1 MRESMKFFR
10 LPLVFAFFMTSATYQ
25 AYAIQSQSSD
35 SMPTSSPSSS
45 ASSENEGSS
54 NSTLI
59 RPSGDYSLETL
70 TNGSAIQNGAGNIRL
85 EPVEQGLANPVSSR
99 SQSSASAPAPSSSS
113 GAVIMPPTNPSNSG
127 PSGKQ
132 PPELSLPEAKS
143 QGQKS
148 QNSGNISINGSQ
160 GVISVSSGG
169 VLSASGSIMSAPS
182 SARRG
187 PSSAS
192 GTAAR
197 SSNNKASGS
206 NQAIYTAPGAPNAG
220 QSGEPKPNNG
230 SMSDP
235 SGDYGLETLPVGSPS
250 ASASQPGLGN
260 ITSAERAALL
270 DDRLR
275 RGYEAFDGFILGERE
290 RAQNESN
297 EAGSV
302 AIGSAGG
309 QRQPQTMEE
318 AATAQASGVAAVG
331 SPPTS
336 SGEPQQ
342 TFPPPEDIPSGR
354 DDDVVARQLREAAM
368 REPDPKLR
376 EALWD
381 EYRNYTGIALDQ

>member
-1 MRESMKFFR
+1 
-10 LPLVFAFFMTSATYQ
+10 MTSATYQ
-25 AYAIQSQSSD
+25 VSASQSQSSD
-35 SMPTSSPSSS
+35 SMPTSSS
-45 ASSENEGSS
+45 ASSENAGSS
-54 NSTLI
+54 HSTLI

-70 TNGSAIQNGAGNIRL
+70 TNAPAIQNGVGNIRF

-99 SQSSASAPAPSSSS
+99 SQSSVSTQTPSSSS
-113 GAVIMPPTNPSNSG
+113 SARNMPPSNPSNSG
-127 PSGKQ
+127 PSGSQ
-132 PPELSLPEAKS
+132 PPESPLPEVNS

-148 QNSGNISINGSQ
+148 QNNVNISISGSQ
-160 GVISVSSGG
+160 GAVSVSSGG
-169 VLSASGSIMSAPS
+169 VISASGSIMSAPG
-182 SARRG
+182 SAGRG

-197 SSNNKASGS
+197 SSSNEASGS
-206 NQAIYTAPGAPNAG
+206 NQAIYTTSGAPNIG
-220 QSGEPKPNNG
+220 QSGESIPNNG
-230 SMSDP
+230 DMNAP
-235 SGDYGLETLPVGSPS
+235 GGKYALERLPVSRPS

-270 DDRLR
+270 DERLR

-331 SPPTS
+331 SPSTS

-368 REPDPKLR
+368 IEPDPELR
-376 EALWD
+376 EALWE
-381 EYRNYTGIALDQ
+381 EYRNYTGVGLDQ